1 MEHEFDLTRV
11 QVKKKFDL
19 VGIEL
24 KHEFNLILIGLV
36 EKSYINRFL
45 KFIYYYWFK

>member
-1 MEHEFDLTRV
+1 MEHEFDFARV

-19 VGIEL
+19 LGIEV

-36 EKSYINRFL
+36 DKLYIKRFS
-45 KFIYYYWFK
+45 KFV